1 MTKHIYNLNYYDCE
15 VGIVRDFTL
24 SSDMTKKKSL
34 CEVQIL
40 HYKLILYG

>member
-24 SSDMTKKKSL
+24 SSDMTKKKVYVKCKSY
-34 CEVQIL
+34 I
-40 HYKLILYG
+40 IS